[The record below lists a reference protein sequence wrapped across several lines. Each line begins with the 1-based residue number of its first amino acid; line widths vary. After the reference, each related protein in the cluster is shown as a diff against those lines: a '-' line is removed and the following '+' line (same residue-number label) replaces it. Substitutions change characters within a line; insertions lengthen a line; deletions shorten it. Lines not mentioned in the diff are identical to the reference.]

1 MALASGATFAGYMI
15 ARRLGSGVTGDV
27 YLAQDPRSARWVAL
41 KVLSPAMSSDS
52 EYSDFRRRFHA
63 ETSVVASLYH
73 RHIVEV
79 HDRGESDGQLWV
91 ATDYVE
97 GVSAAQLITERFPA
111 VAPAG
116 EVLAL
121 VTAMAE
127 ALDYAHHRGL
137 LHRDVKPANILL
149 TSRGQGEQRML
160 LSDLGIALPLGTVG
174 YSAPEQLMGRDLAGS
189 ADQYALAAT
198 AFHLLTGAPPVQPG
212 DPAAALDQLMN
223 GAPPTLSDQR
233 PELAHLDGV
242 FSTALARNPADRFG
256 SCAEFAA
263 AANQHAGVSIGDH
276 SPAAAFTVE
285 VVDYPAYAWPDT
297 DKAENLPDAES
308 APDSRT
314 VPGMPKQ
321 HGTILQ
327 SAAGLLARRLDDY
340 STGSNAAR
348 RRRRSRLVVLAG
360 AAMLLVVGV
369 LAAGIAIGRSTEKK
383 SSQAAGTSSNT
394 PAAVVPPTSTGPPEP
409 SAPVPLDGSYRIE
422 VQRAKQTFNYL
433 PDPQPPN
440 VNTWWAFRS
449 SCTPAACTAS
459 GTLLDDEDHTQA
471 KSPGGGHIVMHF
483 GDGQWQSEAETVQF
497 PCVGGNGLANTQT
510 TTQVLTL
517 RPQPHG
523 DFVGEMTVTVQTN
536 ECGQRAAVIRIPAV
550 ASRSGV
556 VPPAV
561 NVPDPGAPA
570 STPAEAPTAAPTTPT
585 TAPSSGPGR

>member
-1 MALASGATFAGYMI
+1 MALASGATFAGYTI
-15 ARRLGSGVTGDV
+15 ARRLGSGVTGEV

-41 KVLSPAMSSDS
+41 KVLSLAMSSDS
-52 EYSDFRRRFHA
+52 EFRRRFHA
-63 ETSVVASLYH
+63 ETPVVSSLYH

-91 ATDYVE
+91 ATDYIE
-97 GVSAAQLITERFPA
+97 GGSAAQLITERFPA
-111 VAPAG
+111 VSPAG

-149 TSRGQGEQRML
+149 TSRGEGEQRML
-160 LSDLGIALPLGTVG
+160 LSDLGIAPPAGTVG
-174 YSAPEQLMGRDLAGS
+174 YAAPEQLMGRDFDGS

-198 AFHLLTGAPPVQPG
+198 AFHLLAGAPPVQPG
-212 DPAAALDQLMN
+212 DPATAVDQLMN
-223 GAPPTLSDQR
+223 GAPPRLSDQR

-242 FSTALARNPADRFG
+242 FSRALARNPADRFA
-256 SCAEFAA
+256 SCAEFAG
-263 AANQHAGVSIGDH
+263 AANEQAGVSVGQH
-276 SPAAAFTVE
+276 SPEAAFTVE

-297 DKAENLPDAES
+297 AHTVAANAAE
-308 APDSRT
+308 APDS

-321 HGTILQ
+321 RGTVLQ

-340 STGSNAAR
+340 STGSNAAPR
-348 RRRRSRLVVLAG
+348 RRRRVLLAG
-360 AAMLLVVGV
+360 AAALLVVGV
-369 LAAGIAIGRSTEKK
+369 LAAGIAIGRNAEKK
-383 SSQAAGTSSNT
+383 SSQAAGTSRST
-394 PAAVVPPTSTGPPEP
+394 PAAVVPPTTTGPPEP

-483 GDGQWQSEAETVQF
+483 GEGQWQSEAETVQF

-523 DFVGEMTVTVQTN
+523 DFAGEMTVTVQTN
-536 ECGQRAAVIRIPAV
+536 ECGQRGAVIRIPAV
-550 ASRSGV
+550 ASPSGV
-556 VPPAV
+556 VPPGV
-561 NVPDPGAPA
+561 NVPDPRAPA
-570 STPAEAPTAAPTTPT
+570 STPTEAPTTTTPT
-585 TAPSSGPGR
+585 TAPSGPGR